1 VHPPSCLKGLIAG
14 EIRRYWIQ
22 NSPAEF
28 QNILTKFIEWLLNR
42 GHTLEG
48 LTPIIQQAVSLLDYN
63 NNQVTNKPQTNDNTL
78 YIHRVY
84 HPNGLQRSDIRQL
97 YDNILKPHLNFG
109 KMTVAISRP
118 TNLLTSSKL
127 KPSPDININ
136 KLIANLT
143 QKQHRNK
150 ETSWTGQPNN
160 QNETPINGAQQKQ
173 SYNHSLP

>member
-14 EIRRYWIQ
+14 EIRWYWIQ

-48 LTPIIQQAVSLLDYN
+48 LTPIIQQAASSLDYN

-109 KMTVAISRP
+109 KMTVAISRL
-118 TNLLTSSKL
+118 TNLRDVLTSSKL

-150 ETSWTGQPNN
+150 ETSRK
-160 QNETPINGAQQKQ
+160 KQ